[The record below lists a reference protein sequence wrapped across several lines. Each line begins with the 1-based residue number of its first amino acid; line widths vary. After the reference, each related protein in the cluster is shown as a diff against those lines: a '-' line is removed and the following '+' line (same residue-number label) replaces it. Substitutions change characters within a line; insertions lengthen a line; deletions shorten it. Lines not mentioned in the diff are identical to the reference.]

1 MDTDL
6 DSYIKDKGIKYPG
19 RGRGNRGGARGAG
32 GRGGGSFRGNR
43 NNNSGGGFGGRQG
56 GGMIIKRTQPSVSAG
71 ASLHI
76 SNLDFGVSN
85 QDIGELFGEF
95 GEIRRFA
102 VHFDQSGRSMGTAD
116 VHYVSP
122 ASAMRALRKY
132 DGVPLDGRPMR
143 IEISG
148 SMSGGSMMR
157 SGGGGFSGLRGSPR
171 RGGFGGGDR
180 RGGGGGGFRGS
191 PRGGPRGAGRGGNRR
206 QPPPSKE
213 DLDAELET
221 LTKAT

>member
-1 MDTDL
+1 MDTSL
-6 DSYIKDKGIKYPG
+6 DAYIKDKGIKYPG
-19 RGRGNRGGARGAG
+19 RGRGNRGGRGSGG
-32 GRGGGSFRGNR
+32 GRGNSGRGNFNR
-43 NNNSGGGFGGRQG
+43 NNSGGGGFGGRQS
-56 GGMIIKRTQPSVSAG
+56 GGMVTKRSQPGMSAG

-122 ASAMRALRKY
+122 ASAMRALKKY
-132 DGVPLDGRPMR
+132 DGVPLDGRAMR
-143 IEISG
+143 IEISS

-157 SGGGGFSGLRGSPR
+157 SGASFGGGSWGSPR
-171 RGGFGGGDR
+171 RGFGGGGSS
-180 RGGGGGGFRGS
+180 RGSGGFRGS
-191 PRGGPRGAGRGGNRR
+191 RGGPRGGGRGRGGR
-206 QPPPSKE
+206 QPVPSKE
-213 DLDAELET
+213 DLDAELDT
-221 LTKAT
+221 LTKSA